1 MDLLL
6 FLLLTNSPAEPKSP
20 ISYWVVL
27 EMDNGDIESGE
38 EEFHGQ
44 RGRKYRPV
52 EAHDRAVLEMSS
64 MDPGSSSSS
73 SSIPPLRQPSLK

>member
-1 MDLLL
+1 
-6 FLLLTNSPAEPKSP
+6 
-20 ISYWVVL
+20 
-27 EMDNGDIESGE
+27 MDNADIESGE
-38 EEFHGQ
+38 EDFHGK

-73 SSIPPLRQPSLK
+73 PSVPMRHPSMK

>member
-1 MDLLL
+1 
-6 FLLLTNSPAEPKSP
+6 
-20 ISYWVVL
+20 
-27 EMDNGDIESGE
+27 MDNGDIESGE

-64 MDPGSSSSS
+64 MDPGASSSSS
-73 SSIPPLRQPSLK
+73 SVPPISLK